1 MTTSTLDAIRVP
13 RFLRTSDLRA
23 EGLSWRGVAA
33 AVAGGVLIRLRQ
45 GAYCPAGTP
54 DECVAAGQLRGRL
67 TCLSELRRRG
77 VFVRDRSLIHVHVT
91 PTAARL
97 PAIPATVRVHRRQLH
112 RTPHPRAL
120 SVEILDAL
128 HDAVTCQDPRAAIAT
143 LDSALHL
150 GVLHVDDLDE
160 LFAGLPRRYRRLR
173 RLIDARAESGPETF
187 VRLMLRGLG
196 CRFEPQV
203 VIVGVGR
210 VDFLVDGWLIVECDS
225 AQFHAGWAEQ
235 RNDRRRDAEAASQG
249 YLVLRLIAEDIM
261 WRPEAVLAAL
271 RGALAGRRGAK
282 AGSTAA

>member
-1 MTTSTLDAIRVP
+1 MTTSNFDAVPVP
-13 RFLRTSDLRA
+13 RFLRTRDLRA
-23 EGLSWRGVAA
+23 EGVTWRGVSA
-33 AVAGGVLIRLRQ
+33 AVAAGVLIRLRQ
-45 GAYCPAGTP
+45 GAYCPAGMP
-54 DECVAAGQLRGRL
+54 DECVVAGQLRGRL
-67 TCLSELRRRG
+67 ACVSELRRLG
-77 VFVRDRSLIHVHVT
+77 VFVRDRSLVHVHVP

-97 PAIPATVRVHRRQLH
+97 PEMPATVRAHRRRLR

-150 GVLHVDDLDE
+150 KLIHVDDLDE

-173 RLIDARAESGPETF
+173 RLLDARAESGPETL

-235 RNDRRRDAEAASQG
+235 RNDRRRDAAAAAQG

-261 WRPEAVLAAL
+261 WRPEVVMAAL

-282 AGSTAA
+282 AG

>member
-1 MTTSTLDAIRVP
+1 MTTSTIRDASSP

-33 AVAGGVLIRLRQ
+33 AVAAGALIRLRQ
-45 GAYCPAGTP
+45 GAYCPVGTP
-54 DECVAAGQLRGRL
+54 EECVAAGQLRGRL
-67 TCLSELRRRG
+67 TCVSELRRRG
-77 VFVRDRSLIHVHVT
+77 VFVRDRSMVHVHVS

-97 PAIPATVRVHRRQLH
+97 PARPAGARVHRRRLH

-120 SVEILDAL
+120 SVELLDAL

-150 GVLHVDDLDE
+150 GLVDVDDLDE

-173 RLIDARAESGPETF
+173 RLLDARAESGPETL

-196 CRFEPQV
+196 CRYEPQV

-235 RNDRRRDAEAASQG
+235 RNDRRRDAAAAAQG
-249 YLVLRLIAEDIM
+249 FLVLRLIAEDIM
-261 WRPEAVLAAL
+261 WRPEVVLAAL

-282 AGSTAA
+282 AG